1 MPDRYGSM
9 HAIPAKVRMVKAKA
23 IIPDMSLLDLIY
35 SKTGISVGTDA
46 LSGDN
51 EGQNLIASLLAL
63 VAKSDGGISLD
74 ESERMVGLLRNR
86 FRVSPIEALRASHE
100 LAVHSRLDE
109 VMDAI
114 NQKLTLAQKEDLML
128 MVLHVIAADSRKDA
142 GEMMLLAAVVEGLRM
157 PDRRMD
163 KVYERYFKEQQE

>member
-1 MPDRYGSM
+1 
-9 HAIPAKVRMVKAKA
+9 
-23 IIPDMSLLDLIY
+23 
-35 SKTGISVGTDA
+35 
-46 LSGDN
+46 
-51 EGQNLIASLLAL
+51 
-63 VAKSDGGISLD
+63 
-74 ESERMVGLLRNR
+74 
-86 FRVSPIEALRASHE
+86 
-100 LAVHSRLDE
+100 
-109 VMDAI
+109 MDAI

>member
-1 MPDRYGSM
+1 
-9 HAIPAKVRMVKAKA
+9 MVKAKA

-51 EGQNLIASLLAL
+51 ESQNLIASLLAL

-86 FRVSPIEALRASHE
+86 FRVSPIEALEMITRASHE

>member
-1 MPDRYGSM
+1 
-9 HAIPAKVRMVKAKA
+9 MVKAKA

-35 SKTGISVGTDA
+35 SKTGISE
-46 LSGDN
+46 S
-51 EGQNLIASLLAL
+51 QNLIASLLAL

-86 FRVSPIEALRASHE
+86 FRVSPIEALEMITRASHE